1 MKTIKLYD
9 EITVS
14 NLQCSLQQ
22 YSTLSVGGGG
32 MLTVSASST
41 LKGSSTLLE
50 SVVRYLPFFIASDTL
65 LLQKSEN
72 KETPI
77 LLLLSLLEPY
87 WIAEPKSKPNTK
99 KVHKF
104 FLKTLLYSFSTTNS
118 TMQNNPQL
126 YIIRK
131 QFNIFINP
139 DDTILLYRT
148 QNTELEDES

>member
-50 SVVRYLPFFIASDTL
+50 SVVRYLPFLSASNTL
-65 LLQKSEN
+65 LLQKSES
-72 KETPI
+72 KENPI

-87 WIAEPKSKPNTK
+87 WIPEPKSKPNTK
-99 KVHKF
+99 KG
-104 FLKTLLYSFSTTNS
+104 T
-118 TMQNNPQL
+118 
-126 YIIRK
+126 
-131 QFNIFINP
+131 
-139 DDTILLYRT
+139 
-148 QNTELEDES
+148 